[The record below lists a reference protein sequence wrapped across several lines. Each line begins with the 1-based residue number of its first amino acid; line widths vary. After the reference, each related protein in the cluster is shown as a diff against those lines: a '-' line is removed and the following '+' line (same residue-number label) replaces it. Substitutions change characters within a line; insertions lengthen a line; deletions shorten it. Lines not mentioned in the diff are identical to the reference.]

1 MSKQTDDALAAFN
14 GGYNCAQAAVAAFC
28 AEHGLDEDLAMRL
41 ACGFGGGMGRKQEV
55 CGAVSGAILALG
67 LVHGR
72 GTDGDKARAQA
83 TYDKVYALIT
93 AFEARHGS
101 CRCRDLLQG
110 LDTST
115 PEGARAVKERGLR
128 DSVCTQCV
136 RSAVELATAAI

>member
-1 MSKQTDDALAAFN
+1 MSKRTDDALQAFD
-14 GGYNCAQAAVAAFC
+14 GGYNCAQAALAAFC
-28 AEHGLDEDLAMRL
+28 APHGLDEDLAMRL

-55 CGAVSGAILALG
+55 CGAVSGAVLALG

-72 GTDGDKARAQA
+72 GKDGDTARTQD
-83 TYDKVYALIT
+83 TYAKVRALIT

-115 PEGARAVKERGLR
+115 PEGAREVKERGLR
-128 DSVCTQCV
+128 DSVCTRCV
-136 RSAVELATAAI
+136 RSAVELAESMI

>member
-1 MSKQTDDALAAFN
+1 MSKQTDTALATFT
-14 GGYNCAQAAVAAFC
+14 GGYNCAQAAVSAFC

-72 GTDGDKARAQA
+72 GKGGDKAMTQA
-83 TYDKVYALIT
+83 TYDKVYALMS

-101 CRCRDLLQG
+101 CLCRELLQG
-110 LDTST
+110 CDVTT
-115 PEGARAVKERGLR
+115 PEGTRQVKERGLR
-128 DSVCTQCV
+128 DSVCMACV
-136 RSAVELATAAI
+136 RSAVEIAADLI